1 MRRSRLL
8 ALIAILPALLAA
20 PCGQRSIVIDAP
32 FDGAL
37 LEDPGHSVSLSARV
51 GTNFTLASVE
61 VRLDG
66 VDLVAALGLVPP
78 FAGASGVV
86 VVVVGS
92 SPIAISEFSF
102 TTGNPRR
109 VDLVADG
116 LPLGA
121 HALEVAGDK
130 NDGSGSALDA
140 AGFGIFDPFALA
152 AEAIVPGGARPRDA
166 ASEGILFGATLG
178 QPFAAP
184 PIALSDGGELR
195 SGFVEVSE
203 ALIAGGAP

>member
-20 PCGQRSIVIDAP
+20 PCGLRSIVIDAP

-51 GTNFTLASVE
+51 GTNFALASVE

-86 VVVVGS
+86 VVGS
-92 SPIAISEFSF
+92 SPIAISGFSLI
-102 TTGNPRR
+102 TGNPRR

-116 LPLGA
+116 LPLGP
-121 HALEVAGDK
+121 HALEVEGDK
-130 NDGSGSALDA
+130 NDGSGSVVDA
-140 AGFGIFDPFALA
+140 AGFEIFDPFALA

-166 ASEGILFGATLG
+166 GGEGTLFGATLG

-184 PIALSDGGELR
+184 PVALTDGGELR
-195 SGFVEVSE
+195 SGFVEAAE

>member
-8 ALIAILPALLAA
+8 ALLAILPALLAA
-20 PCGQRSIVIDAP
+20 PCGLRSVVIDRP

-37 LEDPGHSVSLSARV
+37 LEDPGHAVSLSARL
-51 GTNFTLASVE
+51 GTNFALASVE

-86 VVVVGS
+86 VVGS
-92 SPIAISEFSF
+92 SPVAISEFSF

-109 VDLVADG
+109 VDLVAAG

-121 HALEVAGDK
+121 HALEVEADR
-130 NDGSGSALDA
+130 NDGSGSAVDA
-140 AGFGIFDPFALA
+140 AGFEIFDPFALA

-184 PIALSDGGELR
+184 PVALGDGGELR
-195 SGFVEVSE
+195 SGFVEASE